1 MLFVHAGV
9 LLGESEELVDGYVV
23 YNDENGIQA
32 SWGAMDGESDI
43 SEYFVGIGTAKGKH
57 LSMQL
62 YTCTNRITSATPV
75 LSTLLL

>member
-23 YNDENGIQA
+23 HNDENGIQA

-43 SEYFVGIGTAKGKH
+43 SEYFVGIGTAEGKH
-57 LSMQL
+57 LYMQL
-62 YTCTNRITSATPV
+62 CTCTNRITSATPV
-75 LSTLLL
+75 LWTLLL